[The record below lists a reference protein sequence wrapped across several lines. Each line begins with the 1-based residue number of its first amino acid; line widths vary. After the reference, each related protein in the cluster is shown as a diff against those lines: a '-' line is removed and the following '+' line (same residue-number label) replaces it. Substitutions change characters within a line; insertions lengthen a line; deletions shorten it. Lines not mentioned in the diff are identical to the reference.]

1 MEEAQKGSKFNDAVM
16 QIMRLNACWQ
26 NCKHYRT
33 SGNLNAWRWELDY
46 AWSELS
52 TDAIKKKG
60 ENIHKNEYF
69 ILVNALNKL
78 ITTSKNNS
86 GLLYKYLDLK
96 EKFLRKLQDEAG
108 KGSKYEDSEE
118 DAF

>member
-1 MEEAQKGSKFNDAVM
+1 MEQGTNTSKFNDAVM

-46 AWSELS
+46 AWSEL
-52 TDAIKKKG
+52 TPDAIRKKG
-60 ENIHKNEYF
+60 NNINENEYF
-69 ILVNALNKL
+69 TLVKALNKL
-78 ITTSKNNS
+78 ITMNKNNT

-108 KGSKYEDSEE
+108 KGSKYEDNEE